1 MVRSPSRSELTGLV
15 DLVDVDGA
23 IAPGAVGWSRRPLH
37 RCRVDG
43 PWGRRKRWHYWCV
56 TSEREVVSIT
66 FADLDY
72 VGAVVVVVVDRETGV
87 SVRDTAVRPGGWGLA
102 LPDVAD
108 RGRVELSHGGVHL
121 ALVDQGDHARLVART
136 PRLAID
142 VTAVR
147 PERHETLNVAVAWE
161 PRRFAY
167 TAKHNTMP
175 ATGTVE
181 LDGARRAIAP
191 GAFATLDWGRG
202 VWRARTRWN
211 WASASGVQGG
221 HTIGLN
227 LGAQWTDEENALC
240 VDGKLRKLDTRVR
253 FGWDR
258 ADPKRPWRLEGD
270 GVDLTL
276 TPEFVERVPRVL
288 HVAFGAF
295 RGRVDDVEI
304 DQLFGWAEELGV
316 LW

>member
-1 MVRSPSRSELTGLV
+1 MGRSPSRSELVELV
-15 DLVDVDGA
+15 DLVGDGGA

-56 TSEREVVSIT
+56 TSEREVVSLT
-66 FADLDY
+66 FGDLDY
-72 VGAVVVVVVDRETGV
+72 AGAVAVVVVDRATGV
-87 SVRDTAVRPGGWGLA
+87 AVRDVAVRPGGWGLA
-102 LPDVAD
+102 LPEVAD
-108 RGRVELSHGGVHL
+108 RGRVEVSHRGVHL
-121 ALVDQGDHARLVART
+121 ALVDRGDHARLVART
-136 PRLAID
+136 PRLAVD

-147 PERHETLNVAVAWE
+147 PDGHESLNVAVAWA

-167 TAKHNTMP
+167 TAKHNTLP
-175 ATGTVE
+175 ATGTVDV
-181 LDGARRAIAP
+181 DGARRAIAP

-211 WASASGVQGG
+211 WASASGVQRGR
-221 HTIGLN
+221 TIGLN

-240 VDGKLRKLDTRVR
+240 VDGKLRKLDTRVG
-253 FGWDR
+253 FHWDR

-288 HVAFGAF
+288 HVAFGTF

-304 DQLFGWAEELGV
+304 DDLFGWAEELGV
-316 LW
+316 VW